1 MNAKV
6 SAYGVVILVVAA
18 AAFGI
23 ERQLPAPVDFSY
35 RGQQVPV
42 ADRNGLERSIR
53 GALPASRKGR
63 VTVMITDRE
72 VAVVSAST
80 PQAAQSR

>member
-23 ERQLPAPVDFSY
+23 ERQLPKPVSFSY
-35 RGQQVPV
+35 RGQQVPR

-53 GALPASRKGR
+53 GALPVSRKGHLT
-63 VTVMITDRE
+63 VTITDRE
-72 VAVVSAST
+72 VAVVNAAT